1 MFYKVYLCFTF
12 PLVNLEGSFYD
23 FIFSFYRRREATM
36 NPTAVV
42 RVCKLSVFLFSVC
55 STLLAP
61 LVLTIGSE
69 FNLGLQGSG
78 LLFSFFFVGN
88 FMACAFCGKILSKFG
103 NCHVLRFSLI
113 SMAVLSGMMVIAP
126 RFSVICAILFF
137 LGFITLIIQVAGT
150 SIPSEI
156 ITGNTASV
164 MAGVQA
170 FCALGAG
177 SGLLW
182 SGALMTLGYSWR
194 RCYLSFSLLSLVGAI
209 IAYFVSFPKLQ
220 QKASGNL
227 NEILSLVNNPK
238 FRSTFLFLFL
248 YSGAESAIGSWL
260 VTYLKNDLMFSS
272 LSASAVTCTIW
283 AFLFWGRLFCSNI
296 VRIFPRR
303 YILMILILGSTIC
316 TFAIPHLNGVAIW
329 FAAAFL
335 GFLMSGIWPLVGANI
350 IEDTNYDKG
359 TSLSIAL
366 LFSFLACS
374 IIPYLIGM
382 VAGLFSLSIAI
393 STIGGVFSILFV
405 FFLLEVGFWR
415 IKGKSS
421 V

>member
-1 MFYKVYLCFTF
+1 
-12 PLVNLEGSFYD
+12 
-23 FIFSFYRRREATM
+23 M
-36 NPTAVV
+36 NPTAVI

-55 STLLAP
+55 TTLLAP
-61 LVLTIGSE
+61 LVLSIGNE
-69 FNLGLQGSG
+69 FNIGLQGCG
-78 LLFSFFFVGN
+78 VLFSFFFTGN
-88 FMACAFCGKILSKFG
+88 FIACAFCGKILSKFG
-103 NCHVLRFSLI
+103 KCHVLRFSLI
-113 SMAVLSGMMVIAP
+113 SMAVLSGMMFFAP
-126 RFSVICAILFF
+126 RFSIICAVLFF

-170 FCALGAG
+170 FCALGSG

-194 RCYLSFSLLSLVGAI
+194 ICYLSFSLLSLVGAS

-227 NEILSLVNNPK
+227 KELISLVNNPK
-238 FRSTFLFLFL
+238 FRSTFLCLFL

-260 VTYLKNDLMFSS
+260 VTYLKQDLKVSS
-272 LSASAVTCTIW
+272 LSSSAVTCTIW
-283 AFLFWGRLFCSNI
+283 AFLFLGRLFCSRI
-296 VRIFPRR
+296 VHIVPRR

-350 IEDTNYDKG
+350 IDDTFYDKG

-374 IIPYLIGM
+374 IIPYLIG
-382 VAGLFSLSIAI
+382 VSAGWFGLSVAI
-393 STIGGVFSILFV
+393 SIIGGVFAILFV
-405 FFLLEVGFWR
+405 FFLLEMGY
-415 IKGKSS
+415 GKI
-421 V
+421 